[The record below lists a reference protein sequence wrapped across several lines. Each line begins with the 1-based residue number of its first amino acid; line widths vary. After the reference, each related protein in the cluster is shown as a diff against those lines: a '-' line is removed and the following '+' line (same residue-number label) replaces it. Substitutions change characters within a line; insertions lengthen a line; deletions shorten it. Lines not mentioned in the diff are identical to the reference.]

1 MTTAGSED
9 VFKADVLPGGVGLLV
24 PGLLM
29 PTLTPSTVRAGVW
42 GRLGRRPW
50 LSLCFHLC
58 SFMAR

>member
-29 PTLTPSTVRAGVW
+29 PALTPSAVRAGVW
-42 GRLGRRPW
+42 GRLGGKA
-50 LSLCFHLC
+50 L
-58 SFMAR
+58 A